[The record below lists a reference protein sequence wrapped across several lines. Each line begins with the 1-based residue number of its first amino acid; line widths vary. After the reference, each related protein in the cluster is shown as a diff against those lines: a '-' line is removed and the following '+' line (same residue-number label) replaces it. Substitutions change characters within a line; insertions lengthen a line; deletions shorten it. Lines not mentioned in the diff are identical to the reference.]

1 MFARSAAMA
10 ASVLIAGITLASMT
24 PAHAE
29 PLLNGTY
36 RLDFVGAQRK
46 IDGALNP
53 TADTSATYTFASSCT
68 EDGCVAQ
75 AVLLNTTDR
84 EAVSAHSP
92 DLKLKLVDGVWQLSL
107 PYDSRCGVFGDSE
120 RNQLLTWSLTPQ
132 GGTDTLTGYRIVATV
147 GASCPGD
154 ELGALSQPM
163 TATRVG
169 NAAPG
174 IIMP

>member
-1 MFARSAAMA
+1 MFARSAATAVA
-10 ASVLIAGITLASMT
+10 ALVGGVALASMT

-46 IDGALNP
+46 INDALSP
-53 TADTSATYTFASSCT
+53 TADTSATYTFASSCGD
-68 EDGCVAQ
+68 DGCVAQ

-84 EAVSAHSP
+84 EAVSAHNP
-92 DLKLKLVDGVWQLSL
+92 DLKLKFVDGAWQLSL
-107 PYDSRCGVFGDSE
+107 PYESQCELAGAPQ

-132 GGTDTLTGYRIVATV
+132 GGTDTLTGYRIVATLN
-147 GASCPGD
+147 ACAGD
-154 ELGALSQPM
+154 EPGPMSQPM